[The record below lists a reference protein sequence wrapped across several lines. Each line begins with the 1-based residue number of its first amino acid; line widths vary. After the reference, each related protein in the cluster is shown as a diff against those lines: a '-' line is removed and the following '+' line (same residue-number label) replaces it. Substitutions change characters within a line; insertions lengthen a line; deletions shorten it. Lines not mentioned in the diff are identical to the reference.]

1 MWWMLMLQQEVRQ
14 LKNRCSRIE
23 HQGEQKM
30 LLTWKKKNS

>member
-1 MWWMLMLQQEVRQ
+1 